1 VARFKVSDRGHVY
14 SKALMVA
21 FAVHSSGRREVIGI
35 EIAES
40 ETEAGWAASC
50 TSCGHAAWKE

>member
-1 VARFKVSDRGHVY
+1 
-14 SKALMVA
+14 MVA

-40 ETEAGWAASC
+40 ETEAGWAAFLRELRPGAS
-50 TSCGHAAWKE
+50 KV